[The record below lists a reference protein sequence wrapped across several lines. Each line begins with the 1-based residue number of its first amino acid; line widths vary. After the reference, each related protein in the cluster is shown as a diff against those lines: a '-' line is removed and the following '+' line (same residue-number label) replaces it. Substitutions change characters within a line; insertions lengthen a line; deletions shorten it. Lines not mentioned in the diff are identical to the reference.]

1 MAHGFN
7 EDKTKANMISQDEY
21 QSLAKV
27 AYKSVG
33 GSVVAVQNNTVTDLW
48 EFDLPGAGTYIIQA
62 KYNFNS
68 TGNPGGH
75 RRLIIS
81 SNPNATSWDA
91 DVVGTGNDYVT
102 ATYLYNGS
110 GKIYI
115 RAFQNS
121 GAACVCTPVYVN
133 YVRLY

>member
-21 QSLAKV
+21 QNLAK
-27 AYKSVG
+27 YTYQSVG
-33 GSVVAVQNNTVTDLW
+33 GSVVAVQNNTVTDLL
-48 EFDLPGAGTYIIQA
+48 EITLPGPGAYFVQA
-62 KYNFNS
+62 KYNFNNTS
-68 TGNPGGH
+68 YPGGH

-102 ATYLYNGS
+102 ATYLDYSS

-121 GAACVCTPVYVN
+121 GGAVVVTPVYVK